1 MANVEF
7 WLARPTHYWQRPSDA
22 IDGTFSFARRYE
34 DAGFDGLLFFDTQ
47 NLAPEALVSLTAAAK
62 ETTRLGLGTGVT
74 NPMTRHAAVT
84 ASAFSTLQVVSNGRA
99 YLGIGRGDSALAH
112 LGYAP
117 TPAGAFE
124 DYLADL
130 MAYLRGDAVDFP
142 ADADVGKLHLAD
154 TPEASRIQWLQDFPR
169 VPVGVAATG
178 PRVISIAARHAD
190 RIDLMLGAS
199 ATRIQWGM
207 EVAREAR
214 RKEGMAGDVPFSAYV
229 NVVVH
234 DDGELAWKMAA
245 PAITSQGRFAAM
257 HGKVVGPA
265 SDESREILG
274 KIHSSYD
281 MKQHGAHGGD
291 FITSDFAHEFGIYG
305 PPSYCVDR
313 LSQLAEL
320 GVDRFILAGGP
331 ELAMPMPEIAA
342 MGERFVAEVLPA
354 FK

>member
-1 MANVEF
+1 MANAEF
-7 WLARPTHYWQRPSDA
+7 WLARPTHYWQQPA
-22 IDGTFSFARRYE
+22 EHMDGTFSFARRYE

-74 NPMTRHAAVT
+74 NSMTRHAAVA

-124 DYLADL
+124 EYLSDL
-130 MAYLRGDAVDFP
+130 VSYLRGDAVEFAP
-142 ADADVGKLHLAD
+142 DADVHRLHLAD
-154 TPEASRIQWLQDFPR
+154 TPEASRIQWLRDFPR

-199 ATRIQWGM
+199 AKRVAWGM
-207 EVAREAR
+207 DVAREAR
-214 RKEGMAGDVPFSAYV
+214 RKAGMAGDIPCSAYV
-229 NVVVH
+229 NLVVH

-257 HGKVVGPA
+257 HGKVVGPVSGEA
-265 SDESREILG
+265 REILEQ
-274 KIHSSYD
+274 IHSSYD
-281 MKQHGAHGGD
+281 MKRHGAHGGD

-305 PPSYCVDR
+305 PPSYCIDR

-331 ELAMPMPEIAA
+331 DLAMPMPEIAA
-342 MGERFVAEVLPA
+342 LAERFVAEVLPA

>member
-1 MANVEF
+1 MTTAEL
-7 WLARPTHYWQRPSDA
+7 WLARPTHYWQQPSA
-22 IDGTFSFARRYE
+22 PIDGTFSFARRYE

-47 NLAPEALVSLTAAAK
+47 NLAPEALVSLTAAAR
-62 ETTRLGLGTGVT
+62 ETTTLGLGTGVT
-74 NPMTRHAAVT
+74 NPMTRHAAVA
-84 ASAFSTLQVVSNGRA
+84 ASAFATLQVVSSGRA

-124 DYLADL
+124 KYLSDL
-130 MAYLRGDAVDFP
+130 MSYLRGEAVDFP
-142 ADADVGKLHLAD
+142 PDADVDKLHLAD
-154 TPEASRIQWLQDFPR
+154 TPDASRIQWLQDFPR

-178 PRVISIAARHAD
+178 PRVISIAAMLAD

-199 ATRIQWGM
+199 PKRIQWGM

-214 RKEGMAGDVPFSAYV
+214 REAGMTGDVPVSAYV
-229 NVVVH
+229 NLVVH

-245 PAITSQGRFAAM
+245 PAITSQSRFAAM
-257 HGKVVGPA
+257 HGEPIGPV
-265 SDESREILG
+265 SDEGREILE
-274 KIHSSYD
+274 KVHSSYN
-281 MKQHGAHGGD
+281 MKQHGVHGAD

-320 GVDRFILAGGP
+320 GVDRFILAGVP
-331 ELAMPMPEIAA
+331 DLAMPMPEIAA
-342 MGERFVAEVLPA
+342 LAERFVAEVLPA